1 MGEARFNYYKDDN
14 ERKESHL
21 QKLYNSSFTERQRQ
35 IINGECPNVRKNEV
49 STLIKK
55 CETKGLETLAQEI
68 YEQYDELITGKRTPE
83 YTLEQARAILQANTP
98 WDIEWDD
105 S

>member
-35 IINGECPNVRKNEV
+35 IINGECPNGF
-49 STLIKK
+49 TLQK
-55 CETKGLETLAQEI
+55 A
-68 YEQYDELITGKRTPE
+68 TGKNGKVETYCVQELRGKKE
-83 YTLEQARAILQANTP
+83 K
-98 WDIEWDD
+98 
-105 S
+105 